1 MREIAAVDSDPSA
14 FQRSKFQELGVI
26 VRHRVPAH
34 RTKWRLHNA
43 EHDRHIRYA
52 AAHRAGRILAVGDRN
67 DAVLRNESHRGLKSE
82 IEVVSRRTDN
92 RTISLDRKSTR
103 L

>member
-14 FQRSKFQELGVI
+14 FQRSKFQELGVS

-52 AAHRAGRILAVGDRN
+52 AAHRASRILAVGDRN
-67 DAVLRNESHRGLKSE
+67 DSVLRDEANSRFEAEVE
-82 IEVVSRRTDN
+82 IVSRRTNNGAVRVRSDCGCA
-92 RTISLDRKSTR
+92 
-103 L
+103 